1 VIYSRMK
8 RSASNDKF
16 TLHLMFSPHQ
26 REYKARRNEYNRA
39 KELVRSDEG
48 FFTDV
53 VLVSQRIK
61 PFR

>member
-1 VIYSRMK
+1 
-8 RSASNDKF
+8 
-16 TLHLMFSPHQ
+16 MFSPHQ